1 MVGGGKRFD
10 QIAQHRQAAR
20 FRPILPFPTVLS
32 GPQPA
37 DLLAWRL
44 RCALAIA
51 RSETRR
57 ADPPIYGIAAAS
69 RPIVVIG
76 AAYGELAGLVREHGC
91 GAVVEPGNAAALTT
105 VLRRLSIDPEMAAA
119 MGHRA

>member
-1 MVGGGKRFD
+1 
-10 QIAQHRQAAR
+10 
-20 FRPILPFPTVLS
+20 
-32 GPQPA
+32 
-37 DLLAWRL
+37 
-44 RCALAIA
+44 LAIA

-57 ADPPIYGIAAAS
+57 ADRPIYGIAAAS

-105 VLRRLSIDPEMAAA
+105 VLRRLAIDPEMAAA
-119 MGHRA
+119 MGHRAWNMLDAHFSRRHALEKWQALLDELDRRTGTFG